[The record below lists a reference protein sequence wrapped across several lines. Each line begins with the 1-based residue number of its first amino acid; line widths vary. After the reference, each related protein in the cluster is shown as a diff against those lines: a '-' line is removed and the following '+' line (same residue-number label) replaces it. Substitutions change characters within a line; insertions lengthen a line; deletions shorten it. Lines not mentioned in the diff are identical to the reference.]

1 MGRGSRN
8 RSKWQASFGILAAL
22 FAFLSPAQAQNY
34 PSRPVKI
41 IVPFPAGGT
50 ADVMP
55 RLIGDWLSR
64 KWAQPVVIENKP
76 GGAGVIAGETIAKG
90 TPDGY
95 TLAVATSAVMAIRP
109 TLFKQRPFDPLT
121 DFVPISHY
129 VKSPFVFIVNPS
141 LPVRSVPE
149 FIAYAKERSG
159 QLSYSSSGIGGA
171 PHLTAELLK
180 QKFGFDMA
188 HVPYRNSPQSIADVA
203 AGHVVASVAEAG
215 ASLPLIRD
223 GKLRALAVTSATR
236 FPTLPEVPP
245 IGEAVGMPELEA
257 VSWHVIFARHDTPR
271 DIVNRLHD
279 EMKSI
284 MAAPDMQEK
293 IMRIGLIPHDTPSV
307 EGVQRYIKAETEKW
321 GTLVRQLG
329 LEGSQ

>member
-1 MGRGSRN
+1 M
-8 RSKWQASFGILAAL
+8 
-22 FAFLSPAQAQNY
+22 
-34 PSRPVKI
+34 
-41 IVPFPAGGT
+41 
-50 ADVMP
+50 
-55 RLIGDWLSR
+55 
-64 KWAQPVVIENKP
+64 
-76 GGAGVIAGETIAKG
+76 
-90 TPDGY
+90 
-95 TLAVATSAVMAIRP
+95 
-109 TLFKQRPFDPLT
+109 
-121 DFVPISHY
+121 
-129 VKSPFVFIVNPS
+129 
-141 LPVRSVPE
+141 
-149 FIAYAKERSG
+149 
-159 QLSYSSSGIGGA
+159 
-171 PHLTAELLK
+171 TAELLK

-203 AGHVVASVAEAG
+203 AGHVAASVAEAG

-257 VSWHVIFARHDTPR
+257 VSWHVIFARHDTSR
-271 DIVNRLHD
+271 DIVNRLHG

-284 MAAPDMQEK
+284 MAAPDMQ

>member
-1 MGRGSRN
+1 
-8 RSKWQASFGILAAL
+8 
-22 FAFLSPAQAQNY
+22 
-34 PSRPVKI
+34 
-41 IVPFPAGGT
+41 
-50 ADVMP
+50 
-55 RLIGDWLSR
+55 
-64 KWAQPVVIENKP
+64 
-76 GGAGVIAGETIAKG
+76 
-90 TPDGY
+90 
-95 TLAVATSAVMAIRP
+95 
-109 TLFKQRPFDPLT
+109 
-121 DFVPISHY
+121 
-129 VKSPFVFIVNPS
+129 
-141 LPVRSVPE
+141 
-149 FIAYAKERSG
+149 
-159 QLSYSSSGIGGA
+159 
-171 PHLTAELLK
+171 LTAELLK

-203 AGHVVASVAEAG
+203 AGHVAASVAEAG

-236 FPTLPEVPP
+236 FPTLPDVPP

-307 EGVQRYIKAETEKW
+307 EGVQRYIKADSEKW